1 MSVVSG
7 RRRIT
12 LGRIIRG
19 GFINFFRNAW
29 LSIAAM
35 AVMVVTLSIVL
46 FSFIA
51 NATFSHTIQEI
62 RDRIDV
68 SVYLVDDITDEER
81 DNLSRDIN
89 SMDNVRSVEYISKE
103 EALKSFIDANSEN
116 VDLQLAILQADNK
129 IPASLRV
136 KLHNPDNI
144 DELRSFLEQPEI
156 RVLQSDET
164 SYSGDRKEAIDK
176 ITKATTFIRQ
186 AGIVGVAIF
195 AAISVLIIFNTIQ
208 MSIFNRRDELSI
220 MRLLGASHSYIR
232 GPFLVE
238 SGLIGIFAALIS
250 VALCKGIFAIASGTL
265 DASTFGLLD
274 ISYSGDYF
282 SRHFWSILGA
292 QLAIGIFIGV
302 ASSYVATYKY
312 LRSSK

>member
-1 MSVVSG
+1 MSATIKG
-7 RRRIT
+7 RRTIT

-19 GFINFFRNAW
+19 GFLNFFRNAW

-51 NATFSHTIQEI
+51 NETFSHTIQEI

-68 SVYLVDDITDEER
+68 SVYLVDDITIEER
-81 DNLSRDIN
+81 EELSRDIS
-89 SMDNVRSVEYISKE
+89 SMSNVRSVEFISKDD
-103 EALKSFIDANSEN
+103 ALKTFVDANNEN
-116 VDLQLAILQADNK
+116 IELQLAIMQADNK

-136 KLHNPDNI
+136 KLYNPDNI
-144 DELRSFLEQPEI
+144 DELKTFLEQPEI
-156 RVLQSDET
+156 TALQSDET

-186 AGIVGVAIF
+186 AGIIGVAIF

-220 MRLLGASHSYIR
+220 MKLLGASRSYIR

-250 VALCKGIFAIASGTL
+250 VALCKGIFSIASGTL
-265 DASTFGLLD
+265 GASTFGLLD
-274 ISYSGDYF
+274 ISYSGRFFAD
-282 SRHFWSILGA
+282 HFWIILPA
-292 QLAIGIFIGV
+292 QLGIGILIGV
-302 ASSYVATYKY
+302 VSSYVATFKH
-312 LRSSK
+312 LKSN